1 MMRLK
6 EQTSIFNMGDTS
18 IRVKEVVPIYKQ
30 ILKTLNTHNLSYSD
44 WDNTS
49 QDKFYRSILA
59 DFTKIEEEEG
69 ISLFGNLNRKETE
82 GLDKRGRTLTNALVK
97 LGFIDANR
105 NLSSVGIRYISNDD
119 IMFDKLEKLFGL
131 TTDNITYLRQ
141 LLKLRV
147 YDSDSDKYF
156 YNFRFALVFL
166 SKYDKVPISDFLW
179 ILESTKP
186 SFSKTQIEKIIDNY
200 ESVYKGTKTFDQ
212 YRDEEFSDYI
222 LITDRVTEAHIMFE
236 NRDFTDE
243 NFKKLFPNRKSSNK
257 SLKYKQ
263 FVLTLIDFLE
273 NKTEQKL
280 KALLEIS
287 KENDIK
293 KAFGGGRMLFDAKKG
308 DSIQE
313 FLARNGE
320 NPLLSG
326 KYFEIYLVFAWSKHN
341 DLIREYSDM
350 CKRIFSLSGVISF
363 NQGIASLGQSWLLPK
378 IIKASGNS
386 FILSQEENY
395 EAYENDLSS
404 SFYQNNS
411 LMTILDISDSQ
422 AEEIEKSIA
431 KEFGVSNTAN
441 IQEFIAD
448 KQEKEFRKF
457 IEQEFYVS
465 KVITILEAISQRN
478 DKKVQELVTDNAL
491 VPTIFEYI
499 LAIAWYHVSNKQFA
513 LRKSMQLTFSADNL
527 PLSHAGGNKGDIEI
541 EYPDKMLLLEATLM
555 DKSTQK
561 RGELEPVIR
570 HSVNLALST
579 EKPLQTIF
587 VANEVDNNVV
597 NIFRATSFIQLD
609 GTLTSGSVDGLNIFA
624 LTISEIISILK
635 KNIEEQYI
643 FDKINFHR
651 DTQPQ
656 KVLNG
661 WRDRIVRELLS

>member
-156 YNFRFALVFL
+156 YNFRFALAFL

-179 ILESTKP
+179 ILESIKP

-200 ESVYKGTKTFDQ
+200 ESVYKDTKTFDQ

-273 NKTEQKL
+273 NKTKQKL
-280 KALLEIS
+280 KTLLEIS

-313 FLARNGE
+313 FLDRNGE

-661 WRDRIVRELLS
+661 WRDRIVRELL